1 MINEASATASPAVL
15 YTFPCGP
22 EFPAP
27 ACLLALGPLALPA
40 SSSWCWTGGTGAGG
54 LEWGVGREKGLA
66 LDVGAAGLTPTPGAG
81 WKERNNLDPLWP
93 YLPHQ
98 LVPNHSAN
106 SS

>member
-54 LEWGVGREKGLA
+54 LEWGIGREKGAGLGRGGSRTDAHPWGRLEGEEQPGPSLA
-66 LDVGAAGLTPTPGAG
+66 LPPSPAGT
-81 WKERNNLDPLWP
+81 
-93 YLPHQ
+93 
-98 LVPNHSAN
+98 
-106 SS
+106 